1 MFMRV
6 LYWALAGKYV
16 NYGVFRYRLE
26 GLADSGSYGPKPNF
40 LG

>member
-16 NYGVFRYRLE
+16 NYGVFRFVE
-26 GLADSGSYGPKPNF
+26 GLADRGSCGPKPKF